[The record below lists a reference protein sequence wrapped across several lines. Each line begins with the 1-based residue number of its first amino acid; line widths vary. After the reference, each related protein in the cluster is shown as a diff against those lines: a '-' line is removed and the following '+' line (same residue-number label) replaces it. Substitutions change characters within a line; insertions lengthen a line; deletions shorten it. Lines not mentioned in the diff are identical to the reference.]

1 MIDINRLIGFV
12 FYSNSYVTFQ
22 RIRESLVQMAKHF
35 DIDDVAVILGEFCH
49 GIGPITAGL
58 ANATALG
65 NGEDFIEEIKAT
77 VKEIGSVEMDEPKII
92 FVISDHYSEKCQR
105 NIRKMHKMNEQFG
118 YNAQI
123 SVLQISGGSGSEKE
137 LPRIFVDDTEELV
150 KEIKRV
156 LGEQNANI

>member
-12 FYSNSYVTFQ
+12 FHSNSYVTFQ

-35 DIDDVAVILGEFCH
+35 DIDDVAIILGEFCH

-58 ANATALG
+58 ANATVL
-65 NGEDFIEEIKAT
+65 NSGEDFIDEIKAT
-77 VKEIGSVEMDEPKII
+77 VREIGSVEVDEPKIVFI
-92 FVISDHYSEKCQR
+92 ISDHYSEKCQR
-105 NIRKMHKMNEQFG
+105 NIRKMQKINEQFS
-118 YNAQI
+118 YNTLI
-123 SVLQISGGSGSEKE
+123 LVLQLSEACGSEEE

-156 LGEQNANI
+156 LGERNANI